1 MVFDH
6 YDNIDGTWERIRTA
20 IARRELTGCFAE
32 CSTIRY
38 DPTAEGPG
46 PSTSAVIC
54 VYTTEKNIDNVGR
67 RLIRIVKRDIPYKTN
82 KDTREFKYTFTG
94 HQEGAPIK
102 LFWNKGRPGYE
113 LFGGCKPS
121 YATSRYMKDEWYINV
136 ARAPEPLLSNQ
147 KVDGYW
153 ILRLD
158 TKELTKL
165 WHHLTSFVESQDKN
179 FGILEMVCP
188 SKQSRNS
195 PEEKPVFLAYTSK
208 EDYRSVGKEL
218 MNILR
223 QDIEYA
229 RKDQDHSTPDDKE
242 ILYWNGGKPELSGT

>member
-20 IARRELTGCFAE
+20 IARRELRGCFAK

-38 DPTAEGPG
+38 DPTTEGPG

-54 VYTTEKNIDNVGR
+54 VYTTEKTIDNVGR

-102 LFWNKGRPGYE
+102 LFWNKGRPGYKLLE
-113 LFGGCKPS
+113 GCKPS
-121 YATSRYMKDEWYINV
+121 YATSRYRQDEWHINV
-136 ARAPEPLLSNQ
+136 ARAPEPLLSNR

-153 ILRLD
+153 ILRLEN
-158 TKELTKL
+158 KELSKL
-165 WHHLTSFVESQDKN
+165 WHHLKSFVESQDKN

-188 SKQSRNS
+188 SKQSTNS
-195 PEEKPVFLAYTSK
+195 PEEKPVFLAYTNK
-208 EDYRSVGKEL
+208 EDYRSVGEEL
-218 MNILR
+218 MKIVR

-229 RKDQDHSTPDDKE
+229 RKDQDYSTPDDKE
-242 ILYWNGGKPELSGT
+242 ILYWKGTMIS